1 MCICVSRLFKSAQA
15 ALHAFKRAFI
25 SKDVLS
31 VIVGTLEEPLSHTGV
46 ARTEEDNFS
55 VELCLTLLRNVL
67 NIQDPN
73 PGMVSSLGDHYAQ
86 MHEQLVVL
94 FQDALL
100 LDILLLLAQDVHARE
115 NAKLNLL
122 LVEIFHFVIRDQ
134 DPGAVIAAHRA
145 QIKGHAAKGA
155 KGGTS
160 PVEQT
165 GGSLMS
171 VLAKEKSKRGLVAGQ
186 MHRFVLVR

>member
-1 MCICVSRLFKSAQA
+1 M
-15 ALHAFKRAFI
+15 
-25 SKDVLS
+25 
-31 VIVGTLEEPLSHTGV
+31 LEEPLSHIGV

-67 NIQDPN
+67 NIKDPTL
-73 PGMVSSLGDHYAQ
+73 GLVTSLGDHYAR

-122 LVEIFHFVIRDQ
+122 LVEIFHCVVRDQ
-134 DPGAVIAAHRA
+134 EPGAVIAAHRA
-145 QIKGHAAKGA
+145 QVQREAIKGCKKGA
-155 KGGTS
+155 SPCRQSGSSLTS
-160 PVEQT
+160 
-165 GGSLMS
+165 L
-171 VLAKEKSKRGLVAGQ
+171 LAKEKNKRELASGQ
-186 MHRFVLVR
+186 MHRCGGYLVLTR